1 MFAFL
6 IDRSPST
13 NDNLETF
20 VGYIVKRKLADAFM
34 RMKFDKVRFL
44 TELNFIIEVLLG
56 KLEIIIHT
64 WAIIVEPN
72 N

>member
-44 TELNFIIEVLLG
+44 TELDLIIEVLLG
-56 KLEIIIHT
+56 KLEIIVHT
-64 WAIIVEPN
+64 WAIIVDPN